1 MRRTIVVH
9 MRLAGHMARVN
20 AARAGAHGIQ
30 ILTMGQMAARL
41 AGGFLAPIDSE
52 SLRDAVREALPET
65 DLGELESIKTLPG
78 MVRAAV
84 STLDKVWRADI
95 DLSSSSHPRLKA
107 LAALEENVLRQ
118 LPPSMKKPRVLV
130 DLARGRIAHA
140 AAVLGPIEIHGHSE
154 MPLCWRP
161 LLFALSNSVPVT
173 WIAGPRSVP
182 EWLVGKNIEIQRT
195 APNKATPELYSC
207 ATPQHEVL
215 EAFRWMR
222 ALLAEG
228 KARPEEI
235 AIAAASPAD
244 FDDHMLAL
252 SRDANLP
259 IHFVQ
264 GVKAVTTADGQTAA
278 ALADVLVKE
287 FHRSASDAYYVDCM
301 GPLQSLIYRWTGRE
315 FSRLMPRSLRLS
327 AGNGLSLEWRRVTG
341 RAELTDLGSC
351 LRSCVSSTRVRTLPT
366 RPVKSCFRSCL

>member
-1 MRRTIVVH
+1 MQGRTAFKSSRWAKWPRVSPAAFWRRSI
-9 MRLAGHMARVN
+9 
-20 AARAGAHGIQ
+20 
-30 ILTMGQMAARL
+30 
-41 AGGFLAPIDSE
+41 SE

-107 LAALEENVLRQ
+107 LAALEENVLRR

-252 SRDANLP
+252 SQDANLP

-278 ALADVLVKE
+278 ALADVLVKGNLAGARPTPTASIARYASNR
-287 FHRSASDAYYVDCM
+287 RSAAGLAARSPDRCPTLYCQAL
-301 GPLQSLIYRWTGRE
+301 GTGFR
-315 FSRLMPRSLRLS
+315 RSG
-327 AGNGLSLEWRRVTG
+327 AG
-341 RAELTDLGSC
+341 
-351 LRSCVSSTRVRTLPT
+351 
-366 RPVKSCFRSCL
+366 